1 MENQVTRILDEIA
14 NVVVEGDREG
24 VMAAVSNAL
33 KENVDPMDIIQKGL
47 TPGIAIVGDKFEK
60 MEMYLPEML
69 LSAEAMK
76 AGVDIV
82 KPLVKGG
89 SIKQEGVI
97 VIGTVQGDVHDI
109 GKNIVAFYLDM
120 YGFKVY
126 DLGTAVSIYTFVEQ
140 AEEKQADIIGI
151 SALLSSTMTY
161 MPDVIEELK
170 RRGIR
175 DKYIVLL
182 GGGAVTPEWAAK
194 IGADGS
200 GADFAE
206 AATLAKQLM
215 KARRIAK

>member
-1 MENQVTRILDEIA
+1 VTILEEVTNAVI
-14 NVVVEGDREG
+14 EGDREK
-24 VMAAVSNAL
+24 VEASVKRAL
-33 KENVDPMDIIQKGL
+33 SEKVDPMEIIQKGL
-47 TPGIAIVGDKFEK
+47 TEGITVVGDRFEK

-76 AGVDIV
+76 AGVELV
-82 KPLVKGG
+82 KPH
-89 SIKQEGVI
+89 IKSGLLQEEGVV

-109 GKNIVAFYLDM
+109 GKNIVAFYLDVC
-120 YGFKVY
+120 GFRVH
-126 DLGTAVSIYTFVEQ
+126 DLGTEVSIYDFVEK
-140 AEEKQADIIGI
+140 AEEKGADIIGI
-151 SALLSSTMTY
+151 SALLSSTMTF

-206 AATLAKQLM
+206 AARMARELIKER
-215 KARRIAK
+215 KACK